1 MKKRWAAV
9 GDVLCD
15 PVLLPLALCAVGGV
29 FVGFIDSIAGGGG
42 LVSLPMLLAL
52 GMPPHL
58 AIGTNKFAAF
68 FSNTVSAWQF
78 YRAGKTRQAF
88 AASCIVPALAGAV
101 CGSSFM
107 VWLPEDVLE
116 PVLLVILVV
125 MAAFVLIKRDLGA
138 SGRSR
143 PIGPAKMGAAAF
155 CIGAYDGFAGPGA
168 GTFMVMAFAM
178 MGFDFVVAAGNAK
191 IMAIV
196 TNFTALVL
204 LIYWQQIVYVYA
216 VVLALSLM
224 AGAYFGSRMA
234 IRRGAGF
241 IRMVML
247 AVTAALIG
255 KVLLEYGQRYFL

>member
-1 MKKRWAAV
+1 MIDALGSPALV
-9 GDVLCD
+9 
-15 PVLLPLALCAVGGV
+15 PLLVCAGGGV

-78 YRAGKTRQAF
+78 YRAGKTQQALT
-88 AASCIVPALAGAV
+88 ASCIVPALAGAV

-107 VWLPEDVLE
+107 VWLPEDILE
-116 PVLLVILVV
+116 PLLLAVLVA
-125 MAAFVLIKRDLGA
+125 MAVFVLVRRDLGA
-138 SGRSR
+138 AGRNLPMGSV
-143 PIGPAKMGAAAF
+143 KMGVAAF

-178 MGFDFVVAAGNAK
+178 MGFDFVIAAGNAK

-196 TNFTALVL
+196 TNCTALIL
-204 LIYWQQIVYVYA
+204 LIYWQQVVYVYA
-216 VVLALSLM
+216 VVLAAALM
-224 AGAYFGSRMA
+224 TGAYFGSRMA
-234 IRRGAGF
+234 IRRGARF
-241 IRMVML
+241 IRIVML
-247 AVTAALIG
+247 VVTAALIAKVVITYG
-255 KVLLEYGQRYFL
+255 KTYFF